1 MPVALKKVA
10 LLIETSNAY
19 ARGLLAGIVVWMR
32 EHRPWSVHLAEGTRG
47 GQPPAWL
54 ARWDGDGVIARV
66 ENEPIARVLRRLRV
80 PVVDVSAARRIPALP
95 WVETDDDAI
104 AREAFDHFRAR
115 GLRQL
120 AFCGDDRF
128 NWSRWRQ
135 ARFEALAREA
145 GLPCAVYRPGGRG
158 GEDAEAEVARIG
170 AWLAG
175 LSRPVGVMACYDFR
189 GRQVLDACRRRRIP
203 VPDAAA
209 VLGVDND
216 DLLCDLADPP
226 LSSVI
231 LNPRRTGYEAAGLL
245 DRLMA
250 GARVGPKAVRIG
262 PLGVATRRS
271 TDVVAVEDPGVADAL
286 RYIRDHACEGISVKD
301 VLKACPQSR
310 RRLEQRVRRLIGRS
324 PHDEILR
331 VRLECVKRL
340 LAETDL
346 PLERIAERAGFL
358 HAEYLSVVFRRT
370 LGLPPSR
377 YRARLR
383 RAGGT
388 GLPSHR
394 A

>member
-1 MPVALKKVA
+1 MPAALRKVA

-19 ARGLLAGIVVWMR
+19 ARGLLAGIVAWMR
-32 EHRPWSVHLAEGTRG
+32 EHRPWSVHLAEGARG
-47 GQPPAWL
+47 GQPPPWL
-54 ARWDGDGVIARV
+54 SRWDGDGVIARI
-66 ENEPIARVLRRLRV
+66 ENESIARVLRRLRV
-80 PVVDVSAARRIPALP
+80 PIVDVSAARRIPTLP

-115 GLRQL
+115 GFRQL

-128 NWSRWRQ
+128 NWSRWRETAF
-135 ARFEALAREA
+135 ARLAREA
-145 GLPCAVYRPGGRG
+145 GLPCAVYRPRARAAD
-158 GEDAEAEVARIG
+158 DAEAEVARIG
-170 AWLAG
+170 DWIAG
-175 LSRPVGVMACYDFR
+175 LPRPVGVMACYDFR

-203 VPDAAA
+203 VPDAVA

-231 LNPRRTGYEAAGLL
+231 LNPRRTGYEAAALL
-245 DRLMA
+245 DRMMG
-250 GARVGPKAVRIG
+250 GAHVGSRAVRIG

-271 TDVVAVEDPGVADAL
+271 TDVVAVEDPGVANAL

-310 RRLEQRVRRLIGRS
+310 RRLEHRVRRLIGRS

-331 VRLECVKRL
+331 VRLDCVKRL
-340 LAETDL
+340 LVETDL

-358 HAEYLSVVFRRT
+358 HPEYLSVAFRRAV
-370 LGLPPSR
+370 GIPPSR

-383 RAGGT
+383 RQPAGS
-388 GLPSHR
+388 PR
-394 A
+394 